1 MEHLTI
7 EQAIEHLHGM
17 AESLKKMHEKYPDA
31 KYRGVHLSLN
41 WWKLEDARRDGDWVW
56 YWGINWQ
63 EIWIDLHFTTEPEE
77 YED

>member
-41 WWKLEDARRDGDWVW
+41 
-56 YWGINWQ
+56 
-63 EIWIDLHFTTEPEE
+63 
-77 YED
+77 